1 MKLGIAKKN
10 ILPSFYNVLE
20 VKHYSRG
27 RLRVKIP
34 SIQYNL
40 EKEDEVRKKLLN
52 LKGINS
58 VEVNV
63 LIGSMLILFDE
74 NVIDPVMLIGIVLN
88 FMELEEEAF
97 SRKNGKITFA
107 LKDIVEAMDMT
118 VYNKTKGILDLKS
131 LIALLF
137 IGYGIK
143 KVRQNP
149 VMPNGVNLLWWG
161 YNIVTKGGN

>member
-1 MKLGIAKKN
+1 
-10 ILPSFYNVLE
+10 
-20 VKHYSRG
+20 
-27 RLRVKIP
+27 
-34 SIQYNL
+34 
-40 EKEDEVRKKLLN
+40 VRKKLLN

-107 LKDIVEAMDMT
+107 LKDIVEAVDMT